1 MPSVESKTTIAAP
14 PLRALRALRSDLAQL
29 ADHVGDIDRVEVLE
43 SGSDQTL
50 CRWSGRVTTP
60 FGAPLQFQWT
70 EREVWDE
77 AAVTC
82 TFAQTEGDFDQ
93 YGGSWTFAPSGEGCE
108 LTLGIEFSKDVGG
121 LGAIVENLLKG
132 KVQELAD
139 ALVQA
144 AKHLAEA
151 TETT

>member
-14 PLRALRALRSDLAQL
+14 PLRALRALKSDLAQL
-29 ADHVGDIDRVEVLE
+29 ADHVGDIQQVEIIE

-50 CRWSGRVTTP
+50 SRWSGEIGTP
-60 FGAPLQFQWT
+60 FGTPIRFQWT
-70 EREVWDE
+70 ERETWDE

-82 TFAQTEGDFDQ
+82 AFAQTEGDFDE
-93 YGGSWTFAPSGEGCE
+93 YGGTWTFASSGEGCE
-108 LTLGIEFSKDVGG
+108 LTLSIEFSKDVGG
-121 LGAIVENLLKG
+121 LGAFVENLLKG

-144 AKHLAEA
+144 AKRLAEA